1 MTKKIVFMG
10 TPDFSVPILKML
22 IESDYEVV
30 AVVTQPDKPRGRKRQ
45 MTPSPVKA
53 FALEH
58 GVPVIQ
64 PVKIR
69 TDFEE
74 ILQYKPDLIVTAAY
88 GQILPKA
95 LLDVPPFGCI
105 NVHASLLPELRGGAP
120 IHYAIMQG
128 KKETGVTIMYMAEG
142 MDTGDMI
149 SQEAIRIDEN
159 DHTGSLHDKLSIVGA
174 GLLKRTLPAI
184 FSNEVNATPQDHEKA
199 TYAYTI
205 KRNEEKIDWQKT
217 QEEIYNHIRG
227 LHPWPVAYTTYKDQT
242 IKIWWAEKVEQTS
255 NGKPGEILRV
265 EDGLFIGT
273 ADGKQL
279 NITELQPSGKKRMK
293 TEDFLRGSKD
303 YFTVGEQLG

>member
-1 MTKKIVFMG
+1 MG
-10 TPDFSVPILKML
+10 TPDFSVPILKMMV
-22 IESDYEVV
+22 ESEHQVV
-30 AVVTQPDKPRGRKRQ
+30 AVVTQPDKPKGRKRQ
-45 MTPSPVKA
+45 LTPSPVKE
-53 FALEH
+53 FALERDL
-58 GVPVIQ
+58 PVIQ
-64 PVKIR
+64 PKKIR
-69 TDFEE
+69 TDYEE
-74 ILQYKPDLIVTAAY
+74 ILQYEPDLIVTAAY
-88 GQILPKA
+88 GQILPKE

-149 SQEAIRIDEN
+149 SQEAIRIEEN
-159 DHTGSLHDKLSIVGA
+159 DHTGSLHDKLSTVGA
-174 GLLKRTLPAI
+174 GLLKKTLPEI
-184 FSNEVNATPQDHEKA
+184 FGNEVNAIPQDHGQA

-205 KRNEEKIDWQKT
+205 KRDEEKIDWQKS

-242 IKIWWAEKVEQTS
+242 IKVWWAEKVEQPS
-255 NGKPGEILRV
+255 SGKPGEILRV
-265 EDGLFIGT
+265 DDGLIIGT
-273 ADGKQL
+273 VDGKQL
-279 NITELQPSGKKRMK
+279 NITEIQLAGKKRMK

>member
-22 IESDYEVV
+22 IDSDYDVV

-58 GVPVIQ
+58 SVPVIQ

-74 ILQYKPDLIVTAAY
+74 ILQYEPDLIVTAAY
-88 GQILPKA
+88 GQILPKE

-149 SQEAIRIDEN
+149 SQEAIPIEEN

-174 GLLKRTLPAI
+174 GLLKKTLPAI
-184 FSNEVNATPQDHEKA
+184 FSNEVKATPQNHENA

-205 KRNEEKIDWQKT
+205 KREEEKIDWQKT

-279 NITELQPSGKKRMK
+279 NITELQPAGKKRMK